1 MSRVM
6 VQGGGCN
13 SSTFS
18 ECRCPGRR
26 STWQGGATC
35 CRMMSSYTSWPAHCA
50 GSGSRRRRPGW
61 YAGEGTNLSSSFHAY
76 TSFEDLLFAYCWPA
90 CPHSLAWCRAA
101 LGGCH
106 GWAHRRAV
114 AGGRADGDSFIP
126 AFLLLSLAQHALYRV
141 QLDFECRPQHARTHI
156 ECLNRNIK
164 YS

>member
-1 MSRVM
+1 MQVPWEKKYLAGWGYMLSHDVILYI
-6 VQGGGCN
+6 VA
-13 SSTFS
+13 STLRW
-18 ECRCPGRR
+18 ERQP
-26 STWQGGATC
+26 QEA
-35 CRMMSSYTSWPAHCA
+35 
-50 GSGSRRRRPGW
+50 PGW